1 MTVICDD
8 DMIIQGIFTDGDLRR
23 IFDAGTDLNNCQIAD
38 VMTRAGS
45 ASKPI
50 PWRLRH

>member
-38 VMTRAGS
+38 VMTPGGIRIKANTR
-45 ASKPI
+45 
-50 PWRLRH
+50 RLRH